1 MSSEQLRRS
10 QRLGVDVGKIVDA
23 GHRVDVKFPIKFG
36 GALESEFEENCF
48 TAQLDGLDV
57 PLGHS
62 LVHPSRR
69 LNHLDLEQSHWNL
82 HGSKNGFMIRHDR
95 SDLVAVAIEM
105 SDELAESGFNFLC
118 RLLLD
123 CHCEQVLAVLIHGK
137 QK

>member
-1 MSSEQLRRS
+1 M
-10 QRLGVDVGKIVDA
+10 
-23 GHRVDVKFPIKFG
+23 DVKLSIKLG
-36 GALESEFEENCF
+36 GALESEFEKNCF
-48 TAQLDGLDV
+48 PAQLDGLDV

-69 LNHLDLEQSHWNL
+69 LDHLDLEQSHRNF
-82 HGSKNGFMIRHDR
+82 HRSKNGFVIRHDR
-95 SDLVAVAIEM
+95 SDLVAIAVEM
-105 SDELAESGFNFLC
+105 SDELSESGFHFLC